1 MTNRHPHRPLT
12 AVRLGVALLLTGALG
27 GAARAAAPEQ
37 IGSWVIDC
45 PASPP
50 AGGCLMRAGT
60 RFLDKGGITGD
71 LEVQAQDQALVPVIT
86 VRGLPRELLLA
97 AAMAGKP
104 TASIQFPGG
113 SAQPLACAATA
124 LAYVCA
130 PADQAAGRALAAGL
144 PTAAEV
150 SVQVSL
156 SVSGLKTLPAQ
167 RKSLPLSGTQAALQ
181 RLRAAGPT
189 PLATPVTDTTPP
201 RPADLMV
208 MADKLLRAAG
218 YPDGVAKLQ
227 SLMAKYLRK

>member
-1 MTNRHPHRPLT
+1 MTNLPPCLPLT

-27 GAARAAAPEQ
+27 GTARAAAPEQ

-45 PASPP
+45 PASPR
-50 AGGCLMRAGT
+50 AAGCLMRAGT

-97 AAMAGKP
+97 AAMAGKT

-113 SAQPLACAATA
+113 AAQPLACAATA

-130 PADQAAGRALAAGL
+130 PDQAAGRALAAGL

-156 SVSGLKTLPAQ
+156 SVNGLKTLPAQ

-181 RLRAAGPT
+181 RLCAVGPT
-189 PLATPVTDTTPP
+189 PLARPVTDTPPP